1 MSRCRDAQ
9 AGSVSAYFVGSTRKS
24 PTMRQPAVPKMIWGR
39 AGNEK
44 EQGRAL
50 AAPDKARSRLVA
62 RGAVHDISLLAVGK
76 REESSSPTR
85 EQGDT
90 KQQGPTRESGALL
103 VRWGAVLKQGSG
115 ALAHA
120 CSNTGI
126 LQRPS
131 HTHRQP
137 SGLADRH
144 TDGNLAADLVRHA
157 VRLQPAGRHRHLPHA
172 LLGHQL
178 ARNIRHLAHFFL
190 RHVLAAPALDYLA
203 LLLRHHLA
211 DGVRNPAHLLLGY
224 HDALPLGHQ
233 LAVVFADHLASG
245 VRHHLHALL
254 PDEFALAAG
263 DHLAV
268 LLADHLATP
277 VRHPL

>member
-120 CSNTGI
+120 CSNS
-126 LQRPS
+126 RHPS
-131 HTHRQP
+131 APFAHSP
-137 SGLADRH
+137 A
-144 TDGNLAADLVRHA
+144 A
-157 VRLQPAGRHRHLPHA
+157 VRVGRPAHRRESGGRPCTSRSTARAGRSSP
-172 LLGHQL
+172 
-178 ARNIRHLAHFFL
+178 
-190 RHVLAAPALDYLA
+190 
-203 LLLRHHLA
+203 
-211 DGVRNPAHLLLGY
+211 
-224 HDALPLGHQ
+224 
-233 LAVVFADHLASG
+233 
-245 VRHHLHALL
+245 
-254 PDEFALAAG
+254 ALAAR
-263 DHLAV
+263 APRSP
-268 LLADHLATP
+268 ACT
-277 VRHPL
+277 